1 MVNFVDE
8 KRSNLEDIKDNE
20 LRNFMNSK
28 DKPFAGGS
36 QGGPGDIRNNSN
48 NNEITLL

>member
-28 DKPFAGGS
+28 DKPFVGGS
-36 QGGPGDIRNNSN
+36 
-48 NNEITLL
+48 

>member
-20 LRNFMNSK
+20 LRNFMNSN

-36 QGGPGDIRNNSN
+36 
-48 NNEITLL
+48 